1 MLTKLLKAVTLSVFV
16 MYIFHSLYVFI
27 YFILFYLLLLFF
39 FNFTDFKCIVD
50 YFSKPT
56 IVVSVSSMAYR
67 VVLAQAADLSREQ
80 P

>member
-1 MLTKLLKAVTLSVFV
+1 MLIKLLKAVTLSVFV

-27 YFILFYLLLLFF
+27 YFY
-39 FNFTDFKCIVD
+39 FTDFKCIVD

-56 IVVSVSSMAYR
+56 IIVSASSMAYR

-80 P
+80 PQ

>member
-16 MYIFHSLYVFI
+16 MYIFHSLYLFI
-27 YFILFYLLLLFF
+27 YFILFIIIII

-80 P
+80 PW